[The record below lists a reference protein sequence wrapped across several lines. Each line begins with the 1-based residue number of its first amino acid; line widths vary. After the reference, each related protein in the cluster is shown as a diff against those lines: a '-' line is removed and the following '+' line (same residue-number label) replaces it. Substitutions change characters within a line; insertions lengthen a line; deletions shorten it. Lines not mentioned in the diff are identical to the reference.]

1 MGNGRSCRLPGRNTV
16 IADLRLGIHRWG
28 SPLFL
33 LGESYGTFRAAALAN
48 VLAENGVPLNGVA
61 LLEASA
67 FHTSSK
73 RRRWF
78 GSRAETCIWG
88 YGQHES
94 FSDIEEFYM
103 KKILIQ

>member
-61 LLEASA
+61 TVGGIGLSHYLEATAMGLDHALRPA
-67 FHTSSK
+67 FGVTGSTSHLV
-73 RRRWF
+73 
-78 GSRAETCIWG
+78 T
-88 YGQHES
+88 
-94 FSDIEEFYM
+94 
-103 KKILIQ
+103 